1 MHGVARLVRYAYLS
15 LGTNLGDRRAH
26 LEAAIPVVVESDS
39 YRLSS
44 VYESEPVGGVP
55 QDDFWNMVI
64 EIMTD
69 ASPHD
74 LLLRA
79 RRAEA
84 EAQRTREVRWGP
96 RTLDVDVLLLGDV
109 TSDDPEIL
117 LPHPR
122 LYERSFVLVP
132 LRELAPALV
141 SDAQLAAGVGAVA
154 ELGTLSSL
162 G

>member
-1 MHGVARLVRYAYLS
+1 VRYAYLS
-15 LGTNLGDRRAH
+15 LGTNMGDRRAH
-26 LEAAIPVVVESDS
+26 LEAAVPLVVENDD

-44 VYESEPVGGVP
+44 VYETEPVGGVE

-64 EIMTD
+64 EIMTA
-69 ASPHD
+69 ASPRE

-79 RRAEA
+79 RRAESA
-84 EAQRTREVRWGP
+84 AKRTREVRWGP
-96 RTLDVDVLLLGDV
+96 RSLDVDVLIVGEE

-117 LPHPR
+117 IPHPC

-132 LRELAPALV
+132 LHELAPSLV
-141 SDAQLAAGVGAVA
+141 TEAQLAAGVGAVK

-162 G
+162 R